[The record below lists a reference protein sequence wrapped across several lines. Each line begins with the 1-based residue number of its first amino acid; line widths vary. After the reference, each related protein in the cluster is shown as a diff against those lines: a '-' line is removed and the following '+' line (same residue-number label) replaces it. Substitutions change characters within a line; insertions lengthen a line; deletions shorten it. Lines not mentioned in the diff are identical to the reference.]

1 MQLCQFCTIQC
12 EWVNGIFEMFLHKM
26 FIYRCK
32 LYYEDR
38 DWKVANLNQLIVKPS
53 HNQICQKYWGGGAC
67 APCFYTGV
75 HKVVYDIKTKC
86 IVTVDTVVA
95 DLEQF
100 KVYCSQQKDIQSKY
114 LYPTYTVASRVHEKH
129 YEAHTVAEVFVV
141 ILVCCSCHAATV
153 WKVIKYLQ

>member
-1 MQLCQFCTIQC
+1 M
-12 EWVNGIFEMFLHKM
+12 
-26 FIYRCK
+26 
-32 LYYEDR
+32 
-38 DWKVANLNQLIVKPS
+38 ANLNQLIVKPS
-53 HNQICQKYWGGGAC
+53 HNEICQKYWGGGAC

-153 WKVIKYLQ
+153 